1 VSSQSPSRATK
12 AGYTLLTLALIFVV
26 AFTAF
31 AFVSLGVGVARGGNS
46 LLWGSTLTVPAD
58 INPHSLRPLADGIQL
73 SGWPHVSLE
82 IKDPTTKQM
91 VLRSAMDLG
100 PLLLFIAGLWLLRG
114 LAGSVLVGDPFGA
127 PNVQRLRRLGF
138 LLVAG
143 APAVEL
149 LNTLLREALFNNL
162 PAHPSIDIG
171 MAGYN
176 LPGTAILAG
185 LGAFIL
191 SEVFAHGVRLR
202 EDVEGT
208 V

>member
-1 VSSQSPSRATK
+1 MRPQSPSRAAR
-12 AGYTLLTLALIFVV
+12 AGYTLLTLALVFVV

-31 AFVSLGVGVARGGNS
+31 AIVSLGVGIARGGDS
-46 LLWGSTLTVPAD
+46 LLWGSTLTVPAE
-58 INPHSLRPLADGIQL
+58 INPDSFRPLADGIQL

-91 VLRSAMDLG
+91 ALRSAMDLG

-114 LAGSVLVGDPFGA
+114 LARSVTEGDPFGA

-143 APAVEL
+143 APAIEL
-149 LNTLLREALFNNL
+149 LNTLLRETLYDSL
-162 PAHPSIDIG
+162 PPHPAVDIS

-176 LPGTAILAG
+176 LPGEAILAG

-191 SEVFAHGVRLR
+191 AEVFAHGVRLR

>member
-1 VSSQSPSRATK
+1 MS
-12 AGYTLLTLALIFVV
+12 LA
-26 AFTAF
+26 
-31 AFVSLGVGVARGGNS
+31 VGVARGGDS

-58 INPHSLRPLADGIQL
+58 VNSDSLRPLADGIQL
-73 SGWPHVSLE
+73 SGRPHVSLE
-82 IKDPTTKQM
+82 IKDPTTMQM
-91 VLRSAMDLG
+91 ALRSAMDLG
-100 PLLLFIAGLWLLRG
+100 PLLLFIAGLWLVRG
-114 LAGSVLVGDPFGA
+114 LARSLTEGDPFGA
-127 PNVQRLRRLGF
+127 ANVQRLRRLGF

-149 LNTLLREALFNNL
+149 LNTLLQQELLDNL
-162 PAHPSIDIG
+162 PPDPSVFGPPSYI
-171 MAGYN
+171 

-202 EDVEGT
+202 EDAEGT